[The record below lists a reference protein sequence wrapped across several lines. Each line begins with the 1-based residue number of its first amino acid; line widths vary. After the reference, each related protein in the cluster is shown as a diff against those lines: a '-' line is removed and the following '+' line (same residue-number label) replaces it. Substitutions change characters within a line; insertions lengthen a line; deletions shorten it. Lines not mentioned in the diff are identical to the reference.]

1 MSSRVVI
8 IQRGVS
14 LHRIPFY
21 EKIKNILAEMDI
33 ELDLYYG
40 MFAPWER
47 EKKDFGIISWGV
59 QIENKV
65 WKIFGREVYWQP
77 VPKEILQADLII
89 VEQANRLLLNYLL
102 LLMRPFAR
110 YRLALWGHGKNY
122 QASKKDNIFEKFKRF
137 WSTRADWWFVY
148 TKGGANYLQSLGV
161 SQKNISTVYNTIDAA
176 GLMNKY
182 RSINDSDKLKVKQ
195 ELGIGNGPVGIYCG
209 GLMPIKKIKDLM
221 LCCVSIRESVPAFE
235 MIVIGAGSDAHIVQ
249 EYAEKYEW
257 LHYIGSKHGDDKV
270 KYFAVSDVQI
280 IPGMVG
286 LTIIDSF
293 IFESPLVTMA
303 HHFHSPEVEYLRNG
317 ENGIIT
323 KPDYDEFVS
332 RLIELLNSDIELN
345 RLKKGCANSA
355 KIYSMDVMAENFVK
369 GVVQA
374 ITLK

>member
-1 MSSRVVI
+1 MTARVVI

-21 EKIKNILAEMDI
+21 EKIKSILAEMDI

-47 EKKDFGIISWGV
+47 EKQDFGIISWAV

-77 VPKEILQADLII
+77 VPKEILRADLII

-102 LLMRPFAR
+102 LLIKPFAR
-110 YRLALWGHGKNY
+110 YKLALWGHGKNY
-122 QASKKDNIFEKFKRF
+122 QASKEDKLFEKFKRF
-137 WSTRADWWFVY
+137 WSARADWWFVY
-148 TKGGANYLQSLGV
+148 TKGGADYLQSLGV
-161 SQKNISTVYNTIDAA
+161 PQTNISTVYNTIDTAV
-176 GLMNKY
+176 LMNKY
-182 RSINDSDKLKVKQ
+182 RSINDSDRLEVKR
-195 ELGIGNGPVGIYCG
+195 ELGLGNGPVGIYCG
-209 GLMPIKKIKDLM
+209 GLVPIKNIKDLM
-221 LCCVSIRESVPAFE
+221 VCCVRIRESVPAFE
-235 MIVIGAGSDAHIVQ
+235 MIVIGAGSDVHIVQ
-249 EYAEKYEW
+249 EYAEKYGW
-257 LHYIGSKHGDDKV
+257 LHYVGSKHGNDKV

-323 KPDYDEFVS
+323 KPNNDDFVL
-332 RLIELLNSDIELN
+332 RIVELLNNDLELN
-345 RLKKGCANSA
+345 HLKKGCADSA

-374 ITLK
+374 IALK